1 MSVRSFVSMSTMKCA
16 LKLKRELAKSSGTK
30 TLPLSQGGSEHFAR
44 LKEDPEKY
52 FGKAHTEFR
61 RLTKHINIKT

>member
-16 LKLKRELAKSSGTK
+16 LKLKRELQKVPEQK
-30 TLPLSQGGSEHFAR
+30 LCLSQGGSEHFAR